1 MTEMS
6 AALGLSQMTRINKF
20 ISKRRQLALRY
31 NNLLDTKYFIL
42 PNKKDIS
49 NSTMHLYIIRMKKT
63 FNLKKYNQI
72 LSY

>member
-49 NSTMHLYIIRMKKT
+49 NSTMHLYIIRMKKRS
-63 FNLKKYNQI
+63 I
-72 LSY
+72 